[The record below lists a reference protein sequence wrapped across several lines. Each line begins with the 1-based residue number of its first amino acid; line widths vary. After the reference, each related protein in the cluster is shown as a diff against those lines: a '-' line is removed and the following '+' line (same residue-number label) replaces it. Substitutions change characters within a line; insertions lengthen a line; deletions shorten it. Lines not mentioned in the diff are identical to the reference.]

1 MKIKSIDCLHCKAGW
16 RIWSFVKIQTNDD
29 LVGWSEVSESNGSSK
44 GIEGV
49 INDLS
54 KFLIN
59 QNPLLI
65 NKISS
70 ELYSRTIQSS
80 GGVVQKAIAGIENA
94 LLDIKGKFFNQP
106 VHNLF
111 GGKVRESIPLYWSHC
126 GTSRLRAYEMINKP
140 PIKSYSDLKIFCN
153 EINNSGFKYVKT
165 NIGFPQKKD
174 PIIYMPGTNKTFGW
188 PELEL
193 NTEIENKIEKWI
205 KTFSDNLNPSISII
219 LDLNYNFKAEGY
231 IKISRILEKY
241 NIGWLEIDTKNPNVL
256 KKINDKTK
264 IPICSGENLL
274 GQNDYK
280 PFIDNSSVDI
290 VSIDIIWNG
299 FLQSKKIADYADASL
314 LNITPHNFNGI
325 LSTFISA
332 HFSAITPN
340 LKIMEIDMDDVPW
353 REELFT
359 VLPKISN
366 GNMDIPEGSGW
377 GTEINEKILKKYE
390 L

>member
-1 MKIKSIDCLHCKAGW
+1 MKIKSINCMHCKAGW
-16 RIWSFVKIQTNDD
+16 RIWSFVKIQTNDG
-29 LVGWSEVSESNGSSK
+29 LIGWSEVSESNGSPK

-59 QNPLLI
+59 QNPLHI
-65 NKISS
+65 NRIST

-111 GGKVRESIPLYWSHC
+111 GGKVRNSIPLYWSHC
-126 GTSRLRAYEMINKP
+126 GTSRLRAYDFINKP
-140 PIKSYSDLKIFCN
+140 AIKSYSDLKIFCQ
-153 EINNSGFKYVKT
+153 EINNSHFKYIKT
-165 NIGFPQKKD
+165 NIGFPQNKD
-174 PIIYMPGTNKTFGW
+174 SIIYMPGTKKTYGW
-188 PELEL
+188 PELEI

-205 KTFSDNLNPSISII
+205 KTFRDNLNPSISII
-219 LDLNYNFKAEGY
+219 LDLNYNFKAEGF

-241 NIGWLEIDTKNPNVL
+241 NIAWLEIDTKNFDVL
-256 KKINDKTK
+256 KKINEKIN

-274 GQNDYK
+274 GQIEYK
-280 PFIDNSSVDI
+280 PFIDNG
-290 VSIDIIWNG
+290 SIDILSIDVIWNG
-299 FLQSKKIADYADASL
+299 FLQSIKIADYADVNL

-332 HFSAITPN
+332 HFSAVTPN

-359 VLPKISN
+359 VLPEFSGGFMN
-366 GNMDIPEGSGW
+366 IPEGPGW

>member
-1 MKIKSIDCLHCKAGW
+1 MKIKSINCMHCKAGW
-16 RIWSFVKIQTNDD
+16 RIWSFIKIQTNDG
-29 LVGWSEVSESNGSSK
+29 LIGWSEVSESNGSPK

-59 QNPLLI
+59 QNPLHI

-111 GGKVRESIPLYWSHC
+111 GGKVRNSIPLYWSHC
-126 GTSRLRAYEMINKP
+126 GTSRLRAYDFIKKP
-140 PIKSYSDLKIFCN
+140 AIKSYSDLKIFCQ
-153 EINNSGFKYVKT
+153 EINNSHFKYIKT
-165 NIGFPQKKD
+165 NIGFPQNKD
-174 PIIYMPGTNKTFGW
+174 SIIYMPGTKKTYGW
-188 PELEL
+188 PELEI

-205 KTFSDNLNPSISII
+205 KTLRDNLNPSISII
-219 LDLNYNFKAEGY
+219 LDLNYNFKAEGF

-241 NIGWLEIDTKNPNVL
+241 NIAWLEIDTKNSDVL
-256 KKINDKTK
+256 KKINEK
-264 IPICSGENLL
+264 INLPICSGENLL
-274 GQNDYK
+274 GQIEYK
-280 PFIDNSSVDI
+280 PFIDNG
-290 VSIDIIWNG
+290 SIDILSIDVIWNG
-299 FLQSKKIADYADASL
+299 FLQSIKIADYADVNL

-332 HFSAITPN
+332 HFSAVTPN

-359 VLPKISN
+359 VLPEFSGGFMN
-366 GNMDIPEGSGW
+366 IPEGPGW